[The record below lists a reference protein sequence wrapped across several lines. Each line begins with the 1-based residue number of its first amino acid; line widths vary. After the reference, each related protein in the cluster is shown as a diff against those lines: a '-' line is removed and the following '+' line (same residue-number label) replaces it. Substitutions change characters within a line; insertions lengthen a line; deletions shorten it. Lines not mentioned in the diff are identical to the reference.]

1 MRPTV
6 ETLRASIMFGQ
17 IEAERLAGVIG
28 RSPEPAITSWAKLD
42 LERLNKRIQ
51 AQKSELAKL
60 ESK

>member
-1 MRPTV
+1 
-6 ETLRASIMFGQ
+6 MFGQ

>member
-6 ETLRASIMFGQ
+6 ETLRASIAFGQ
-17 IEAERLAGVIG
+17 IEAERLSALIQ
-28 RSPEPAITSWAKLD
+28 RSQLPAATNWAKLD

-51 AQKSELAKL
+51 AHKNELAKL